1 MPDDRRAGKGRSLKA
16 TRAAAGKGRPLK
28 KTRAAARD
36 PAVVE
41 AKEARHV
48 ESPVGFL
55 QRGLPDTAVAV
66 PAEYREPDAF
76 AKAFLADEWRRQQLR
91 KNFLPEGGLALK
103 AVYRRW
109 VVCDEERRTLFAEC
123 SMHEPGWGRILR
135 DATSG
140 FRMVIFRRP
149 NISAMCGYNLV
160 PVYFEGWASPEKECG
175 WVAREVWGE
184 FPDFVP
190 DEAVL
195 AWKRRQELIKGLI
208 EKFREGEL
216 IGEGLCEY
224 PEASVTLVRE
234 VVRAAWWSRNEVEAA
249 FDDNALFRSVKNEPE
264 PVLFYSD
271 IRVLPPEDGAADHS
285 DRPRSKPGRRSERL
299 AIEKVWSDL
308 SSDEQRALVQHPN
321 VYIWDRIRE
330 LKFGRRGDVAG
341 WSDKTLERYLGSLIA
356 ITRNTL
362 NKRNKL
368 D

>member
-1 MPDDRRAGKGRSLKA
+1 MKA

-76 AKAFLADEWRRQQLR
+76 AEAALNDEWRRQQLR
-91 KNFLPEGGLALK
+91 QNFLPKGGLALK
-103 AVYRRW
+103 AVYRRR

-123 SMHEPGWGRILR
+123 SMHEPGWGQILR

-234 VVRAAWWSRNEVEAA
+234 VIRAAWWSRNEVEAA
-249 FDDNALFRSVKNEPE
+249 FDDNALFRSVRNEPE
-264 PVLFYSD
+264 PVLLYSD
-271 IRVLPPEDGAADHS
+271 IRVLPPEDGAAGHS
-285 DRPRSKPGRRSERL
+285 DRPRSKTGRRSERP
-299 AIEKVWSDL
+299 AIEKAWNDL
-308 SSDEQRALVQHPN
+308 SLDEQRALTELPN
-321 VYIWDRIRE
+321 FRIWEE
-330 LKFGRRGDVAG
+330 LRKKRFGKEYEVRN
-341 WSDKTLERYLGSLIA
+341 WSDKTLERYLGPLIA
-356 ITRNTL
+356 A
-362 NKRNKL
+362 KRREI